1 MKRESFDNESK
12 CECYATK
19 CNQCGVRCEV
29 YGNAEGYGKPNKE
42 AVNRLIERI
51 DIKEKGCQR

>member
-19 CNQCGVRCEV
+19 CNQCGVRWEV
-29 YGNAEGYGKPNKE
+29 YGNAEGYGEPNKE

-51 DIKEKGCQR
+51 DIEEKKC